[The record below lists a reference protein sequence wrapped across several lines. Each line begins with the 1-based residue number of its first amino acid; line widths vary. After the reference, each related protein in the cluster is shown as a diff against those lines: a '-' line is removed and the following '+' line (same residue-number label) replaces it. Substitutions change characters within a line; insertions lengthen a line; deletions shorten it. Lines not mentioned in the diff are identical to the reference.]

1 MEFPYVVEAQT
12 SLPRNGFSGKERGET
27 AVLLYSQ
34 VSQRLKTLILQ
45 VNSWNFNILPKV
57 KIEISISGSVRLR
70 YIIPDFWGEILGIK
84 KKFRKSQEF

>member
-27 AVLLYSQ
+27 AVFAA
-34 VSQRLKTLILQ
+34 SQRLKTLILQ
-45 VNSWNFNILPKV
+45 VSSWNFNILPKV

-70 YIIPDFWGEILGIK
+70 YIIPDFWEEILGIK
-84 KKFRKSQEF
+84 KSFRKSQEF